1 MDTRIGFGSCDST
14 TKSKK
19 QSSGNSYLNLETGT
33 NLGSLSYTSR
43 LKVIKLAS
51 GEILFSKGS
60 CFLPHADIFEH
71 MSGQISL
78 TLFSCL
84 LCHLDRLF
92 AFQEPSLGLF
102 GLLTLSKNTP
112 YLETDTF
119 TDTKITQTQCTQ
131 TQNTSKDY
139 KTQT

>member
-51 GEILFSKGS
+51 GQILATSYQVKFCLVRGRVS
-60 CFLPHADIFEH
+60 CL
-71 MSGQISL
+71 MLISL
-78 TLFSCL
+78 S
-84 LCHLDRLF
+84 
-92 AFQEPSLGLF
+92 
-102 GLLTLSKNTP
+102 
-112 YLETDTF
+112 
-119 TDTKITQTQCTQ
+119 I
-131 TQNTSKDY
+131 
-139 KTQT
+139 

>member
-71 MSGQISL
+71 MSGYL
-78 TLFSCL
+78 HFKNRVLACL
-84 LCHLDRLF
+84 GYSHYPKTHL
-92 AFQEPSLGLF
+92 
-102 GLLTLSKNTP
+102 
-112 YLETDTF
+112 
-119 TDTKITQTQCTQ
+119 I
-131 TQNTSKDY
+131 
-139 KTQT
+139 

>member
-1 MDTRIGFGSCDST
+1 LDRVIVLPNRRSNQVAIHISIWRREQIYVF
-14 TKSKK
+14 
-19 QSSGNSYLNLETGT
+19 Q
-33 NLGSLSYTSR
+33 LGSLSYTSR